1 MGRRIALAAV
11 PRIRHRHLYLRHQ
24 THRAAVRLSQSP
36 SGRATALFERNAG
49 RSHRACRGRLRHRCY
64 RHGRA
69 TRQRA
74 RGERRPAWRAVDGV
88 GVFGH
93 GLGEDGRR
101 IRAEEDGRCEF
112 GSFPARARLD
122 RGGAQH
128 HAGGGSA
135 SDEDAGASGRGLP
148 HSSRDHPRV
157 VQELRHLRENV
168 PGALPAAERGPHRGA
183 GRAGQVHG
191 LPAVRMA
198 VSRFRDPG
206 ASRHC
211 GGGARVMNV
220 IDTSLTGKNAV
231 KLISGNH
238 ACALGA
244 IAAGCRFFAG
254 YPITPSS
261 EIAERLARH
270 LPEVDGVFVQM
281 EDEIA
286 SIAAVIGASMGGV
299 KAMTATSG
307 PGFSLKQEN
316 IGYAAGAEIP
326 CVIVNVMRG
335 GPSTG
340 MPTRPSQADLMQ
352 ARWGSHGDYP
362 IIALT
367 PASVGEIYSETI
379 RAFDLAEQCRSPV
392 VLLYDQV
399 IAQLSETVVLN
410 NAANSSRTERKWASG
425 PRAVYKPYDSGSD
438 AIPAMAKPGDGYRT
452 HTTGLTHSE
461 SGFPTQNPEAVTR
474 NLSRLFSKLDRHRD
488 LIDSSETLHCDDAD
502 VVVVAIG
509 ISARAAKRAV
519 ELCRAQGLRVGLFR
533 PITFWPFPEKQLCQ
547 AAAKACA
554 VLVPEMNTGQL
565 RLVVERVLGGTPVEG
580 IHLFSGEAI
589 TPADI
594 AARAAAL
601 ARGT

>member
-1 MGRRIALAAV
+1 
-11 PRIRHRHLYLRHQ
+11 
-24 THRAAVRLSQSP
+24 
-36 SGRATALFERNAG
+36 
-49 RSHRACRGRLRHRCY
+49 
-64 RHGRA
+64 
-69 TRQRA
+69 
-74 RGERRPAWRAVDGV
+74 
-88 GVFGH
+88 
-93 GLGEDGRR
+93 
-101 IRAEEDGRCEF
+101 
-112 GSFPARARLD
+112 
-122 RGGAQH
+122 
-128 HAGGGSA
+128 
-135 SDEDAGASGRGLP
+135 
-148 HSSRDHPRV
+148 
-157 VQELRHLRENV
+157 
-168 PGALPAAERGPHRGA
+168 
-183 GRAGQVHG
+183 
-191 LPAVRMA
+191 
-198 VSRFRDPG
+198 
-206 ASRHC
+206 
-211 GGGARVMNV
+211 MNV
-220 IDTSLTGKNAV
+220 VDTALTGKHAM

-286 SIAAVIGASMGGV
+286 SMAAVIGASMGGV

-316 IGYAAGAEIP
+316 LGYAAGAEIP

-399 IAQLSETVVLN
+399 IAQLSETVALN
-410 NAANSSRTERKWASG
+410 GAGQPRHIERKWASG
-425 PRAVYKPYDSGSD
+425 PRAAYKPYDGGGDS
-438 AIPAMAKPGDGYRT
+438 IPAMARPGAGYRS
-452 HTTGLTHSE
+452 HTTGLTHGE
-461 SGFPTQNPEAVTR
+461 DGFPTQNPEAVTR
-474 NLSRLFSKLDRHRD
+474 NLSRLFSKLERHRD
-488 LIDSSETLHCDDAD
+488 LIDSWEELHCADAD
-502 VVVVAIG
+502 VVIVAIG
-509 ISARAAKRAV
+509 ISARAALRAV
-519 ELCRAQGLRVGLFR
+519 ELCRAEGLRVGLFR
-533 PITFWPFPEKQLCQ
+533 PITLWPFPETGLCQ
-547 AAAKACA
+547 AAAQARA

-565 RLVVERVLGGTPVEG
+565 RLEVERVLGGMPVEG
-580 IHLFSGEAI
+580 VHLFSGEAI

-594 AARAAAL
+594 AACAAEL
-601 ARGT
+601 VRGV